1 MVGKLEVAWDGSF
14 RAVGSWDLRR
24 NSRLRSLS
32 ERQLSFLPGWWFQTF
47 FIFHNARDVILP
59 ID

>member
-1 MVGKLEVAWDGSF
+1 MWDMVGKLEVAWDGSF
-14 RAVGSWDLRR
+14 AVGSWDLRR
-24 NSRLRSLS
+24 NSAVVIRKTTLM
-32 ERQLSFLPGWWFQTF
+32 FDF